1 VASTLPLNGRSFD
14 RGTSAKMTI
23 SSFEIMR
30 RTRHVPAARQYGRF
44 RSTRVGTTMS
54 SNDDSRPTGS
64 FEAVALT

>member
-1 VASTLPLNGRSFD
+1 
-14 RGTSAKMTI
+14 MTI

-54 SNDDSRPTGS
+54 SNDDSRPTGP